1 MSQRPE
7 HSGATGIYRSGVAAR
22 LTGIPVDTL
31 RVWERRYALIEPR
44 LSSGRQRLYS
54 TDDIKRLALIKQL
67 VDAGHA
73 IGTLA
78 PLGNETLAGMRDT
91 ALAMRSPGG
100 AAEGHGVADNRR
112 AARIVLVGPL
122 LIAERVE
129 KALSADWLRIV
140 GSCADPYTATTTLT
154 NIGADLVIIELP
166 TLGPGEPALVD
177 SIKAAC
183 GAATAL
189 VLYRYAPSS
198 VIRSMSNAGHTV
210 VRATADAHEIEAIC
224 LSLLRRPARVA
235 DQLLS
240 KAAPADPPLPRF
252 DAPALASLLDLSGV
266 VTCEC
271 PRHLVDLVMNLGSFE
286 RYSAECASRSPEDAA
301 LHRDLQRISGLARSL
316 MEDALQRV
324 AVAEGFAL
332 PGAARDR

>member
-7 HSGATGIYRSGVAAR
+7 HNGATGIYRSGVAAR

-54 TDDIKRLALIKQL
+54 TDDIQRLALIKQL

-91 ALAMRSPGG
+91 ARAMRAP
-100 AAEGHGVADNRR
+100 
-112 AARIVLVGPL
+112 
-122 LIAERVE
+122 RVE

-140 GSCADPYTATTTLT
+140 GRCADPYTATTTLT

-177 SIKAAC
+177 AIKAAC
-183 GAATAL
+183 GATSAL

-210 VRATADAHEIEAIC
+210 LRATADAHEIEAIC
-224 LSLLRRPARVA
+224 LSLLRRPTRVA
-235 DQLLS
+235 DQFLS
-240 KAAPADPPLPRF
+240 NAARSDPPLPRF
-252 DAPALASLLDLSGV
+252 DGPALA
-266 VTCEC
+266 CEC